1 MILFCNL
8 DTTAYI
14 LTTDPLLAIFQ
25 RNLGL
30 TVGYPSGVK
39 LIVQLQIVLAFLAE
53 LFFLLVGEAL
63 EVAIS
68 SPYSYPSTFIA
79 RKGDENVCDIM

>member
-30 TVGYPSGVK
+30 TVGYPFWGKAHRTITNCFGLSGRAV
-39 LIVQLQIVLAFLAE
+39 
-53 LFFLLVGEAL
+53 FLLVGEAL